1 MIRMNLEYKKWVE
14 NEYSLWEKSLLQII
28 NNKSNFSSF
37 KSNDWV
43 KRMVGTSS
51 LEGLFISE
59 DRSLPWSEIEKI
71 DQIGHP
77 PETEVILNSYRVSTI
92 TLRYVY
98 YANKI
103 LESIKDYSRI
113 RIVEIGGGYGG
124 MCGILNCLAQNQK
137 IKIDEYAIYDLDGVQ
152 EFQNYYLNQVKL
164 ISDIG
169 INSVNFLNAK
179 DLDSFNGNYDYLI
192 SFYALGEF
200 DDTTKYAYINKVI
213 SKVKN
218 GLILWNP
225 HRSKDEIGEKLLLD
239 YHPSSIIK
247 KEDPLTSDYNLEI
260 II

>member
-1 MIRMNLEYKKWVE
+1 MNLEYKKWVD
-14 NEYSLWEKSLLQII
+14 NEYTSWEKSLLEII
-28 NNKSNFSSF
+28 NNKSDFLSF

-43 KRMVGTSS
+43 KRMIGTSS

-59 DRSLPWSEIEKI
+59 DQNLPWSEIEKI
-71 DQIGHP
+71 DQIGNP

-98 YANKI
+98 YANRI
-103 LESIKDYSRI
+103 LELIKDYQRI

-124 MCGILNCLAQNQK
+124 MCAILNCLAKNKK
-137 IKIDEYAIYDLDGVQ
+137 IKIDEYAIYDLNGVQ
-152 EFQNYYLNQVKL
+152 EFQNYYLSQVKL
-164 ISDIG
+164 TSDIG
-169 INSVNFLNAK
+169 INLVNFLDSK
-179 DLDSFNGNYDYLI
+179 DLDAFNGNYDYLI

-218 GLILWNP
+218 GFILWNP
-225 HRSKDEIGEKLLLD
+225 HRSKDEIGEKLLLR
-239 YHPSSIIK
+239 YHPNAMVK
-247 KEDPLTSDYNLEI
+247 KEDPLTSDHNLEI

>member
-1 MIRMNLEYKKWVE
+1 MNLEYKKWVD
-14 NEYSLWEKSLLQII
+14 NEYTSWEKSLIDII
-28 NNKSNFSSF
+28 KIENNFSNF

-51 LEGLFISE
+51 LEGLFIS
-59 DRSLPWSEIEKI
+59 DDPSLPWLEIEKI
-71 DQIGHP
+71 DRIGNP

-103 LESIKDYSRI
+103 LELIKDYSRI
-113 RIVEIGGGYGG
+113 RMVEIGGGYGG
-124 MCGILNCLAQNQK
+124 MCAILNCLAKSKK
-137 IKIDEYAIYDLDGVQ
+137 IKIDEYAIYDLEGVQ
-152 EFQNYYLNQVKL
+152 EFQNYYLSQVKL
-164 ISDIG
+164 VTDIG
-169 INSVNFLNAK
+169 IDSVNFLDSKN
-179 DLDSFNGNYDYLI
+179 LDSFNGNYDYLI

-218 GLILWNP
+218 GFILWNP
-225 HRSKDEIGEKLLLD
+225 HRSKDEIGEKLLLN
-239 YHPSSIIK
+239 YHLNAVVK
-247 KEDPLTSDYNLEI
+247 KEDPLTSDHNLEI